1 MFIIPKFTPVLD
13 GSDIVFD
20 YNMHTYVIE
29 LKTAMGEKNAKAELV
44 RAMDQI
50 FGKKYAERFPDPV
63 RIGIVVDEKERS
75 ITHICIE
82 TKVYHIQNKK
92 LHAMGTLQKLKE
104 TLAAADGTER
114 RPTENGG

>member
-1 MFIIPKFTPVLD
+1 
-13 GSDIVFD
+13 
-20 YNMHTYVIE
+20 
-29 LKTAMGEKNAKAELV
+29 MGEKNAKAELV

-75 ITHICIE
+75 ITHICME

-104 TLAAADGTER
+104 TLAAAHGTKQN
-114 RPTENGG
+114 PTENAG